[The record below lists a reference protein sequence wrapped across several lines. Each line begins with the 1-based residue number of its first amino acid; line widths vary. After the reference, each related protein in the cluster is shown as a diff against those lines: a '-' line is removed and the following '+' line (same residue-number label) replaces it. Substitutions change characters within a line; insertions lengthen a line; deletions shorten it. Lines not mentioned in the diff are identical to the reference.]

1 MFFGRKFEP
10 LVNQDIINRIEK
22 WITKKHN
29 QNTVAI
35 DKYWQNE
42 YHFRDTQPVI
52 EDTKMTFYH
61 SFATHALNSI
71 ENKCQLRK
79 NWSQENLSQTSNR
92 KLLRLSHV
100 NEANLYFVNEVFHG
114 ILISFESIADDGMN
128 SILSFETIVRPLNHN
143 IFHSSNSLAEKL
155 LALQVIKNQ

>member
-1 MFFGRKFEP
+1 

-29 QNTVAI
+29 QNTIAI

-42 YHFRDTQPVI
+42 YHFKDTQPAI

-71 ENKCQLRK
+71 ENKCKLRK
-79 NWSQENLSQTSNR
+79 NLSQTSNA

-100 NEANLYFVNEVFHG
+100 NEANLYFINEVFHG
-114 ILISFESIADDGMN
+114 ILISFESIADDGIN
-128 SILSFETIVRPLNHN
+128 SFLNFETIVRPLNHN

-155 LALQVIKNQ
+155 LALQVIKNE